1 MVVKEDRFGS
11 YISACQILAAHVVF
25 YLMKFYFPESTEYF
39 YIYLGPTFYSYFKE
53 ELLIDVY
60 KVITLIGWMGTSS
73 KCY

>member
-39 YIYLGPTFYSYFKE
+39 YIYLGPTFLQLF
-53 ELLIDVY
+53 
-60 KVITLIGWMGTSS
+60 
-73 KCY
+73 